1 MGKFRSKL
9 KRHGKG
15 KTWSKGQSAV
25 SNPDQMKHR
34 LKAKSRFFQPNLS
47 LAAATPTGLTM
58 EAVHKH
64 EQRQAFN
71 KETTTVNDVAGSLMS
86 FNLNDDDDEGMS
98 GTGTAPSGT
107 AQTFKTFASN
117 YTSCSNMSFKKLL
130 TGFRASSDMHKE
142 MLAILSALT
151 EIIREKGG
159 SETSTEYFLLLME
172 QIEAAKEDRDII
184 AGLSLLSMGI
194 KSVPA
199 PVLRRRFGQTAATL
213 QALLQRFIESSNQSV
228 IRYVSVLGRSLS
240 WFCLTFIY
248 IYFQVVGCLSVLLRA
263 QEYATWTYSSTFQYF
278 DALLAFSIHSK
289 PKIRKAAQHA
299 VVSIIHGSCFM
310 LPPVKA
316 SDDEEAVAEK
326 KDQEPP
332 KVKHHPAS
340 SRVTKFCLAQFK
352 PEVLANAQT
361 TVLYTLALLKDTLS
375 GFRTEDIRNVCEHLL
390 SIMTAANVLV
400 RTNCFQVLHGLF
412 LTRSPNL
419 NASLCAK
426 LLAAIHEYRP
436 DRSDVRQMLAWITVL
451 KEGHLHLAALQLDLC
466 MQALP
471 RLVDVCTTDL
481 WLSDRTELVVGVS
494 NCIKELLQDCV
505 ATACSSTDP
514 EAVQRNRPSVT
525 RIIESMHKVLNA
537 PFGEISKYVILI
549 FSIVFEACGKQFGK
563 ELTPSLLTIAK
574 RYDTQ
579 NSNRLQIEHTL
590 ISAIK
595 ALGPELVLTAIPVAD
610 PKTGGIQMERSWIL
624 PLLREGANGA
634 SLQFFKEKIVPLAL
648 DCQVKWQDKTSPA
661 SAHIYELLCCQLWGL
676 LPGFCRQPR
685 DPEYLRHLAPT
696 LGTALERNPE
706 LRAPIYDGLMEL
718 LDESQSPE
726 CHQAIGMYAKNFLPR
741 LFNIYTQKP
750 SGSYE
755 ADQRKRAL
763 DVIRLYI
770 SRSPADVQL
779 QLFEA
784 AQSQLAAS
792 AVASFEYDAL
802 FDINAAIVRVQKCR
816 SIEAYFEKHMAPI
829 LRNDKSKL
837 VAKDEQKL
845 KKQQRKT
852 YELLRELM
860 TSDQASCQ
868 KFTRKNSQALQQILL
883 EAFNTSCNVCQAS
896 RLYCLK
902 SLLDCRN
909 NLAYNDQ
916 LVMKAIPEA
925 VLNYKEFSTRK
936 ELVAEQLIKFIAQ
949 LYQDAGKI
957 NDFVDIL
964 TAGFTGDESL
974 VTNTILAFRAVIQQ
988 QGQHLTVATLEFLLQ
1003 QISVFLVQKSRNQS
1017 EAAVAFLITYIKVMP
1032 IPLVSNHLETIM
1044 RSLSAMT
1051 KDTKRYCRIQIG
1063 YFLKKLCKRFTT
1075 EELARFVPGDD
1086 EITHRRLKKIRKQM
1100 RRDTRKKLNEE
1111 AQADSSDEE
1120 LVGGNLEQKSYT
1132 IDDILA
1138 DSDSDLPEDEMDAE
1152 DAEGGGANKRRN
1164 KTKQPKKSTYIRED
1178 PDEIVDLADL
1188 KSIGN
1193 VLTSGSAAQTVAAA
1207 KSLKQK
1213 PQLPNGGFK
1222 TADDGRLIISD
1233 KALRG
1238 QGAGV
1243 SESSDSDDESMQD
1256 DTKEPKARR
1265 GMEEDSS
1272 DEEELQQQSASAGAK
1287 RKRKATD
1294 ALSMKS
1300 GKTTASSRY
1309 TAAGGGKGIHRQLGG
1324 AGNTDA
1330 MSMKS
1335 GKSGKSINRTAG
1347 SEFTSKKAK
1356 GDMKKRG
1363 QLDPYAYIPLSRNT
1377 LNKRK
1382 RSMNSRKFK
1391 SVLRGAGAET
1401 GGGGGGAGGGRVSKK
1416 YK

>member
-64 EQRQAFN
+64 EQRQAYN
-71 KETTTVNDVAGSLMS
+71 AETTTVNDVAGSLMS
-86 FNLNDDDDEGMS
+86 FNLNDDEDEGMS

-130 TGFRASSDMHKE
+130 TGFRASSDLHKE

-172 QIEAAKEDRDII
+172 QIEAAKEERDII

-199 PVLRRRFGQTAATL
+199 PVLRRRFAQTAATM

-228 IRYVSVLGRSLS
+228 IRY
-240 WFCLTFIY
+240 I
-248 IYFQVVGCLSVLLRA
+248 VGCLSVLLRA

-310 LPPVKA
+310 LPLVKVNE
-316 SDDEEAVAEK
+316 DEDEDVTEK
-326 KDQEPP
+326 KEPQPDQP

-451 KEGHLHLAALQLDLC
+451 KEGHLHLATLQLDLC

-505 ATACSSTDP
+505 AKACGSTEP
-514 EAVQRNRPSVT
+514 EAVQRNRPSVA

-579 NSNRLQIEHTL
+579 SSHRLQIEHTL

-595 ALGPELVLTAIPVAD
+595 ALGPELVLTAIPLAD
-610 PKTGGIQMERSWIL
+610 AKTGGMQMERSWLL
-624 PLLREGANGA
+624 PLLREGAKGA
-634 SLQFFKEKIVPLAL
+634 SLQFFWEKIIPLAK
-648 DCQVKWQDKTSPA
+648 DCHVKWLDKSTPA
-661 SAHIYELLCCQLWGL
+661 TAHIYELLCCQLWGL
-676 LPGFCRQPR
+676 FPGFCRQPR

-696 LGTALERNPE
+696 LGNTLDQNPE
-706 LRAPIYDGLMEL
+706 LRSPIYDGLMEL

-726 CHQAIGMYAKNFLPR
+726 CHQAIGMFAKNFLPR
-741 LFNIYTQKP
+741 LINIYIQKP
-750 SGSYE
+750 KGTYE
-755 ADQRKRAL
+755 ADLRKRCL
-763 DVIRLYI
+763 EVIRSYI
-770 SRSPADVQL
+770 ARSPTDVQL
-779 QLFEA
+779 QLFET
-784 AQSQLAAS
+784 AQTQLAAT
-792 AVASFEYDAL
+792 AVASFEYDAM

-816 SIEAYFEKHMAPI
+816 SIETYFEKHMAPI

-860 TSDQASCQ
+860 TSEQASCQ
-868 KFTRKNSQALQQILL
+868 KFTRKNSQVLQQILL

-936 ELVAEQLIKFIAQ
+936 ESVAEQLIKFIAQ

-974 VTNTILAFRAVIQQ
+974 VTNTILAFRSVIQQ
-988 QGQHLTVATLEFLLQ
+988 QGQHLTVATLEFVLQ
-1003 QISVFLVQKSRNQS
+1003 QVSVFLVQKSRNQS

-1120 LVGGNLEQKSYT
+1120 LAGGNLEQKSYT

-1152 DAEGGGANKRRN
+1152 DAEGGVAGKRRNN

-1238 QGAGV
+1238 QDAAGD
-1243 SESSDSDDESMQD
+1243 SSDDSDDESMED
-1256 DTKEPKARR
+1256 DAKEPKAKR

-1272 DEEELQQQSASAGAK
+1272 DEEELQQQSAGAGAK
-1287 RKRKATD
+1287 RKRKASD

-1300 GKTTASSRY
+1300 GKTTASSRRT
-1309 TAAGGGKGIHRQLGG
+1309 TATAGGGKGIHRQLGGG

-1335 GKSGKSINRTAG
+1335 GKSGKSISRTAG
-1347 SEFTSKKAK
+1347 SEYTSKKAK

-1363 QLDPYAYIPLSRNT
+1363 QLDPYAYIPLTRNT

-1401 GGGGGGAGGGRVSKK
+1401 GGGGGGGGRVSKK